1 MAGPPNT
8 NAPAARRLQS
18 SQLYHTEGGQLFL
31 IKLLQDHAS
40 RRMQL
45 LEREVELQKD
55 SFPPS
60 LTILYQEIER
70 LRQLV
75 LPEDR
80 ARLLSLL
87 RGTLVIRATVGKR
100 LGQMNLEL
108 EQLRAYLSD
117 LSKAAD
123 LITVMFGE
131 NNGNSARPE
140 E

>member
-1 MAGPPNT
+1 
-8 NAPAARRLQS
+8 
-18 SQLYHTEGGQLFL
+18 
-31 IKLLQDHAS
+31 
-40 RRMQL
+40 MQL

-60 LTILYQEIER
+60 LAILYQEIER